1 MKLDGRRLVVAFNPH
16 SSRAS
21 RVHENVFYRLDA
33 AGFKY
38 QKIEVL
44 QASLED
50 NVRHIVPQLRS
61 GDVIISTAGD
71 GSAHAIANAVIAS
84 KLNVSVGF
92 LAYGNFNDLAHTFN
106 TRFTRT
112 DPIALLESAHEQDM
126 APLDIYV
133 NKKIVR
139 HALLYSTFG
148 WTAMAA
154 DEFNKSGARQSLQ
167 TGGAGI
173 MRSVI
178 RLGAFYKKSRRQAR
192 LPAMTLNG
200 QVEDK
205 LTDVLCVNGS
215 HLARVFRT
223 AQKYYNQNVF
233 LVKTLDVTGLIKNVG
248 FLTSSTLGRM
258 SGDKHQS
265 IEMVFDK
272 PSTLPMQCDGEVA
285 ELHDVNKILVSK
297 STDFI
302 RVLTTK
308 L

>member
-21 RVHENVFYRLDA
+21 RVHENVFYRLDE

-50 NVRHIVPQLRS
+50 NVRHIVPQLRP
-61 GDVIISTAGD
+61 GDVILSTAGD
-71 GSAHAIANAVIAS
+71 GSAHAVANAVIAS
-84 KLNVSVGF
+84 KLKVSVGF

-148 WTAMAA
+148 WTAQAA

-173 MRSVI
+173 MRSVV
-178 RLGAFYKKSRRQAR
+178 RLAAFYKKSRRDGR

-200 QVEDK
+200 QPENK

-248 FLTSSTLGRM
+248 FLTQSTLGRM

-265 IEMVFDK
+265 IEMAFDR
-272 PSTLPMQCDGEVA
+272 PSVVPMQCDGEVV
-285 ELHDVNKILVSK
+285 ELQNVEKILVSK